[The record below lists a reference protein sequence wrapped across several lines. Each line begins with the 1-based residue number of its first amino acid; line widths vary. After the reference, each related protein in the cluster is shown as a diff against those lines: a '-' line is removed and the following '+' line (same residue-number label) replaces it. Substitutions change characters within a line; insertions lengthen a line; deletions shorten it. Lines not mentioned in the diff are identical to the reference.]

1 MSGLIRKQTHEQ
13 SVESF
18 LDNVES
24 ERLRDHSDALII
36 SIEVLNRWWD
46 FGDGIVTGSYE
57 ATRVAG
63 SEVSYEMAWAVC
75 SRYTACV
82 SGK

>member
-36 SIEVLNRWWD
+36 SIEVLNRW
-46 FGDGIVTGSYE
+46 
-57 ATRVAG
+57 
-63 SEVSYEMAWAVC
+63 
-75 SRYTACV
+75 
-82 SGK
+82 